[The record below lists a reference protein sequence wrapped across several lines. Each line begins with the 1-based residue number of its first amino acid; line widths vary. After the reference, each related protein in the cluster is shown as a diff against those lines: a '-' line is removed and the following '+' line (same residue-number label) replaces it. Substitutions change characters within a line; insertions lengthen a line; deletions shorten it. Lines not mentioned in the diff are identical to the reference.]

1 MKYTYHDC
9 MTLTDLETNNAH
21 FLEYDQKPF
30 HVHLVSNI
38 LSPYTICTTL
48 VITLVTFFLDVYDS
62 DKMRI
67 LITGSINGKRIINR
81 QAMNAG

>member
-1 MKYTYHDC
+1 

-38 LSPYTICTTL
+38 LSPYTVCTTM
-48 VITLVTFFLDVYDS
+48 VITLVTYFPDMYDS
-62 DKMRI
+62 DKGRI
-67 LITGSINGKRIINR
+67 LITGSINGKPIINR
-81 QAMNAG
+81 QARNAG

>member
-1 MKYTYHDC
+1 

-67 LITGSINGKRIINR
+67 LITGSINGKRTINR
-81 QAMNAG
+81 QARNAG